1 MNNRSRK
8 VQTQFKLKPT
18 CLAVLLAFGVQ
29 TAEANPIGGA
39 VVNGQASFNA
49 NGNTLTVTNTPGT
62 IINWQGFSIG
72 GNEATI
78 FAQQSAAST
87 VLNRVVTNSPSS
99 ILGALQSN
107 GRVFLINPNGIVFG
121 AGATVDVAGLVATT
135 LNLSNAD
142 FLAGRYNFT
151 QVPGAQNISN
161 AGSLTARNGGEIYL
175 IAPNVDNSG
184 IINAPNGEVLLAAG
198 HSVQLVNSLDPNLR
212 VSITAP
218 AGDATNVGQ
227 LVASAGSLGLFGTVV
242 RNSGIVNA
250 SSAVAQGGKIVFKAS
265 LRVEAGG
272 TISANGTSGGSVNV
286 SAAHALD
293 PNAPGVVVHTGSIQA
308 QGVAGAGGAVRLS
321 ADNILSAAAINV
333 DGTTAGGLINLQ
345 AANRALSTSSAQYA
359 ANSILGIGGDILVSA
374 NVSNYTSGTYS
385 ATGITGG
392 NITFAGNEIKL
403 AGAKL
408 DASGTNGGGNV
419 HIGGLMHGAAGFSA
433 QGIALANATNV
444 LTNSSTSIKA
454 DAQQT
459 GNGGQVVLWSDRAM
473 RFKGSISATGGALG
487 GNGGMAEIS
496 GLTSLGYGGLVN
508 LSAAKGL
515 NGTLLLDPRNITIV
529 PGAGALTSVAGP
541 NIVLELID
549 PTPGANEMFGQNMA
563 ELPNGNIVIT
573 SPMDSFV
580 ALNSGAVYFYSSTG
594 TLISTLTGSLAQDGV
609 GGFANGG
616 GSGFVTVLK
625 NGNFVVVSP
634 GWNNNGI
641 ISSAMGAVTWG
652 SATTGISG
660 VVSSANSLVGS
671 VFGDNVGSG
680 GVTALNV
687 NGNYVVSSPTWRNG
701 AVLAAGAVTWGNG
714 ATGTVGAVS
723 ALNSLVGSSANDSVG
738 QVVTALL
745 GGNYVV
751 GSPWSN
757 GAILNVGAATW
768 GNGLGGTVGVISAA
782 NSLVGSTAADGVGG
796 RVTSLSNGNYVVSS
810 LSWSNGA
817 AASAGAVTWGSG
829 ATGISGTVSV
839 ANSLVGTTANDQV
852 GLGGVIPLSNGNY
865 VVNSYMWNN
874 GAALSAGAV
883 TWGNGAGGTVGAVSA
898 TNSLVGSTSSDEV
911 GNGSGGLG
919 MFTQGVAALSNGHYV
934 VASPKWDSTAPVV
947 ANVGAVTW
955 GNGATL
961 GPRTVGVI
969 TAANSLVGSVAND
982 GVGSAGVTALPV
994 NGNYVVASTTWGG
1007 MKGAATWGNGLGGTV
1022 GVVSA
1027 ANSLVG
1033 SLVNDGVGSYVTALT
1048 NGNYVVNSNTWKNGL
1063 AAAAGAVTW
1072 GNGTTGIVGTVTAA
1086 NSLVGTTALDQVG
1099 WGGVFAL
1106 ANGNYVVSSISWNNG
1121 VATAAGAV
1129 TWGNGLGGTVGAVSA
1144 LNSLVGSTLN
1154 DQVGSGNGLS
1164 GIVTLS
1170 NGNYVVRSM
1179 LWNNGLATRAGAVTW
1194 GNGATGATVGVV
1206 SAANSLVGT
1215 TTNDMVGYC
1224 ATCLTHA
1231 VLELSDGNYVVRS
1244 GSWNNGAIAGAGA
1257 ATWGNGLV
1265 GGTVGA
1271 VSASN
1276 SLVGTTAFGSIVDF
1290 VTPLTSVAHA
1300 GTALIGWTTA
1310 TNGALA
1316 NAGRAVVLGA
1326 TVAPPAAVGTL
1337 FANTP
1342 ATDVTIGAGNIA
1354 ATLNLGTNVVLQA
1367 NNDITQQVGAG
1378 ITATGLGSL
1387 TLQAGRSVFLSD
1399 VINIAG
1405 ALSITA
1411 NDPLANAAN
1420 RTAGTA
1426 VLDASL
1432 ATITASA
1439 MTFNNFGVNGGNIL
1453 LNNLSSAA
1461 GTVTSTALGSTTLTG
1476 ANSMLNLDVRAPA
1489 GVAGSGTLNVNAG
1502 TTTVTAVGGVTIAA
1516 GGAIKLNGGV
1526 LNAKVANN
1534 GSMTIAPSFGGTY
1547 NSAYSGTGTLNLFP
1561 MGGQFSFAPVLA
1573 GGYVFPSI
1581 TYSGLG
1587 TLNFDVNATI
1597 TNLNLQ
1603 GSSFRGAG
1611 AITIPTGGSLTVNGT
1626 TLGGF
1631 SAFTLAAGAT
1641 GNTTNA
1647 AFLRPV
1653 TNLGTL
1659 NVTGISSISTIPS
1672 AAGANNGSLTN
1683 GATGVLNLNGAYL
1696 QPLSNGIFTNSLGG
1710 QVVVQSGFNTIDASG
1725 NFFSPTQVG
1734 TITNNGGVTVNAG
1747 AALLLTNG
1755 FASINSGSYT
1765 TAVGGTLSFNK
1776 ATGAPALASY
1786 TNSGAFNNNGTMNF
1800 LGNGYTL
1807 SGAMTQAGT
1816 LDIATGVVLNKPNG
1830 FTNAGT
1836 ISGTGTLA
1844 VGVGAAGL
1852 TNQGTIS
1859 PAGAATAGTLTI
1871 TGDLKFGAGS
1881 TVNIELGGSTA
1892 GTFDVLAVNGAV
1904 SGIGGSFGNLSLSQ
1918 IGAYTIANGNTFIP
1932 MTATS
1937 GLNTGTFT
1945 RNPIAGVLVTPT
1957 YAPASL
1963 SLAMTTGLTLTVSA
1977 NALSKMFG
1985 TGDPALTYTVNGF
1998 VAGDSAA
2005 TILSGGLIRVAG
2017 EGVGAYAITQ
2027 GSLAVSP
2034 LGYYSIVFNG
2044 NTFTI
2049 VPAPAPV
2056 VTVAAPVT
2064 LTPAVANALTNISV
2078 NMPTLLSVNSTTST
2092 PTVMVAASGDITV
2105 DQKKYAAAEATASVV
2120 AADAVTNT
2128 PSNISIAQPMVGCQ

>member
-1 MNNRSRK
+1 MNNRARK
-8 VQTQFKLKPT
+8 VQSQFKLKPT

-72 GNEATI
+72 ANEATV

-87 VLNRVVTNSPSS
+87 VLNRVVTSTPSS

-218 AGDATNVGQ
+218 AGDVTNVGQ

-242 RNSGIVNA
+242 RNSGVVNA

-265 LRVEAGG
+265 LRAEAGG
-272 TISANGTSGGSVNV
+272 TIAANGTSGGSVNI
-286 SAAHALD
+286 SATHSLD

-308 QGVAGAGGAVRLS
+308 QGAAGAGGAVRLS

-345 AANRALSTSSAQYA
+345 ASNRALSTVSAQYA
-359 ANSILGIGGDILVSA
+359 ANSISGIGGDILVSA

-403 AGAKL
+403 AGAQL

-419 HIGGLMHGAAGFSA
+419 HIGGLLHGAAGFGA
-433 QGIALANATNV
+433 QGISFANANNV
-444 LTNSSTSIKA
+444 LSISSTRIKA
-454 DAQQT
+454 NALQS
-459 GNGGQVVLWSDRAM
+459 GNGGEVVLWSDQVM
-473 RFKGSISATGGALG
+473 NFKGNISAIGGMQS
-487 GNGGMAEIS
+487 GNGGKAEVS
-496 GLTSLGYGGLVN
+496 GLTSFGYNGLTD
-508 LSAAKGL
+508 LFAANGL
-515 NGTLLLDPRNITIV
+515 NGTLFLDPRNITIV
-529 PGAGALTSVAGP
+529 AGAATLPSNTPPSVLS
-541 NIVLELID
+541 IVS
-549 PTPGANEMFGQNMA
+549 PTPGMNQSFGASMV
-563 ELPNGNIVIT
+563 ELPNGNIVLRQSSDGLT
-573 SPMDSFV
+573 
-580 ALNSGAVYFYSSTG
+580 AANSGAVYLFSPTG
-594 TLISTLTGSLAQDGV
+594 VLISILTGSV
-609 GGFANGG
+609 
-616 GSGFVTVLK
+616 
-625 NGNFVVVSP
+625 
-634 GWNNNGI
+634 
-641 ISSAMGAVTWG
+641 
-652 SATTGISG
+652 
-660 VVSSANSLVGS
+660 
-671 VFGDNVGSG
+671 
-680 GVTALNV
+680 
-687 NGNYVVSSPTWRNG
+687 
-701 AVLAAGAVTWGNG
+701 
-714 ATGTVGAVS
+714 
-723 ALNSLVGSSANDSVG
+723 ANDSVG
-738 QVVTALL
+738 
-745 GGNYVV
+745 
-751 GSPWSN
+751 SN
-757 GAILNVGAATW
+757 GI
-768 GNGLGGTVGVISAA
+768 TV
-782 NSLVGSTAADGVGG
+782 
-796 RVTSLSNGNYVVSS
+796 LSNGNYVVSS
-810 LSWSNGA
+810 
-817 AASAGAVTWGSG
+817 
-829 ATGISGTVSV
+829 TV
-839 ANSLVGTTANDQV
+839 
-852 GLGGVIPLSNGNY
+852 
-865 VVNSYMWNN
+865 WNN
-874 GAALSAGAV
+874 GAATSAGAA
-883 TWGNGAGGTVGAVSA
+883 TWCNGLNGLTGVVSA
-898 TNSLVGSTSSDEV
+898 TNSLVGSTANDRVGSQGIIALKLNGNYVVKSAAWDNVTVINAGAVTWGNGTTGTIGVVSSLNSLV
-911 GNGSGGLG
+911 GSALNEGMGNNLVAGSLSSVVALTNGNYVVGCASCSGGGFFGGGSVTWGNGATGIAGTVTAANSLVGGAIGANVGSGGI
-919 MFTQGVAALSNGHYV
+919 FALSNGNYV
-934 VASPKWDSTAPVV
+934 VSSYWWSNGAL

-955 GNGATL
+955 GNGTT
-961 GPRTVGVI
+961 GIVGAV
-969 TAANSLVGSVAND
+969 TAANSLVGSTASD
-982 GVGSAGVTALPV
+982 QVGKNGITALS
-994 NGNYVVASTTWGG
+994 NGNYVVSSSLWNN
-1007 MKGAATWGNGLGGTV
+1007 GAAT
-1022 GVVSA
+1022 S
-1027 ANSLVG
+1027 
-1033 SLVNDGVGSYVTALT
+1033 
-1048 NGNYVVNSNTWKNGL
+1048 
-1063 AAAAGAVTW
+1063 AGAVTW
-1072 GNGTTGIVGTVTAA
+1072 GNGTTGIVGAVTAANSLVGSTTNDQVGKNGITALSNGNYVVSSSLWNNGAATSAGAVTWGNGTTGIVGAVTAA
-1086 NSLVGTTALDQVG
+1086 NSLVGTTLGDQVG
-1099 WGGVFAL
+1099 MGGVTAL
-1106 ANGNYVVSSISWNNG
+1106 MINGNYVVNSTIWNNG
-1121 VATAAGAV
+1121 VATSAGAV
-1129 TWGNGLGGTVGAVSA
+1129 TWGNGTTGIVGAVTA
-1144 LNSLVGSTLN
+1144 ANSLVGSTTN
-1154 DQVGSGNGLS
+1154 DQVGNK
-1164 GIVTLS
+1164 GITALS
-1170 NGNYVVRSM
+1170 NGNYTVSSS
-1179 LWNNGLATRAGAVTW
+1179 LWNNGAATSAGAVTW
-1194 GNGATGATVGVV
+1194 GNGTTGIVGAVTSV
-1206 SAANSLVGT
+1206 NSLVGT
-1215 TTNDMVGYC
+1215 TVGDQIGMGGVTALTNG
-1224 ATCLTHA
+1224 H
-1231 VLELSDGNYVVRS
+1231 YVVAS
-1244 GSWNNGAIAGAGA
+1244 GWWNNGAATHAGAVTWGNGTTGIVGAVTSANSLVGGVLGQQVGLLASPSITALSNGDYVVASQWNVGGFAYSGA
-1257 ATWGNGLV
+1257 ATWGNG
-1265 GGTVGA
+1265 A
-1271 VSASN
+1271 
-1276 SLVGTTAFGSIVDF
+1276 VGTTGTVSAVNSQLVYSASGTVNPN
-1290 VTPLTSVAHA
+1290 VVALTGAA
-1300 GTALIGWTTA
+1300 NLGKALVGWSGL
-1310 TNGALA
+1310 NF
-1316 NAGRAVVLGA
+1316 NAGQVFILSASG
-1326 TVAPPAAVGTL
+1326 PGTSSY
-1337 FANTP
+1337 FTDTP
-1342 ATDVTIGAGNIA
+1342 SVDLSVGAGYIA

-1378 ITATGLGSL
+1378 ITATGGGNL
-1387 TLQAGRSVFLSD
+1387 TLQAGRSVFLND

-1411 NDPLANAAN
+1411 NDPLANAAD

-1432 ATITASA
+1432 ATITAST

-1453 LNNLSSAA
+1453 LNNLSAAA

-1476 ANSMLNLDVRAPA
+1476 TNSMLNLDVRAPA
-1489 GVAGSGTLNVNAG
+1489 GVAGSGTLNVNTG

-1516 GGAIKLNGGV
+1516 GGAINLNGGV

-1534 GSMTIAPSFGGTY
+1534 GSMTIAPSFGGAY
-1547 NSAYSGTGTLNLFP
+1547 NSAYSGTGALNLFP

-1581 TYSGLG
+1581 TYSGGG
-1587 TLNFDVNATI
+1587 TLNFDVNATVA
-1597 TNLNLQ
+1597 NLNLQ

-1611 AITIPTGGSLTVNGT
+1611 AITIPTGGLLTVSGT

-1631 SAFTLAAGAT
+1631 SAFTIAAGAT
-1641 GNTTNA
+1641 ANTTNA

-1659 NVTGISSISTIPS
+1659 NVTGFSSISTIPS

-1683 GATGVLNLNGAYL
+1683 GATGILNLNGAYI
-1696 QPLSNGIFTNSLGG
+1696 QPKSSGIFTNSPGG
-1710 QVVVQSGFNTIDASG
+1710 QVVAQSGYNTIDASG

-1734 TITNNGGVTVNAG
+1734 TITNNGSITVNNLAT
-1747 AALLLTNG
+1747 LVITNG
-1755 FASINSGSYT
+1755 FASVNSGSYT
-1765 TAVGGTLSFNK
+1765 TAVGGTLNFNK
-1776 ATGAPALASY
+1776 AGGAPAAASY
-1786 TNSGAFNNNGTMNF
+1786 TNSGAFINNGAMNF

-1830 FTNAGT
+1830 FTNTGT

-1859 PAGAATAGTLTI
+1859 PAGVATAGTLTI

-1881 TVNIELGGSTA
+1881 ILNIELGGTA
-1892 GTFDVLAVNGAV
+1892 AGQFDVLAVNGAV

-1918 IGAYTIANGNTFIP
+1918 IGAYTIANGNTFVP

-2017 EGVGAYAITQ
+2017 EGAGAYAITQ

-2034 LGYYSIVFNG
+2034 LGYYAIVFNG

-2049 VPAPAPV
+2049 APAPAPV
-2056 VTVAAPVT
+2056 VPIAAPVA

-2078 NMPTLLSVNSTTST
+2078 NMPTMLSVNATSST

-2105 DQKKYAAAEATASVV
+2105 DQKKYAAAEATAAVV
-2120 AADAVTNT
+2120 AADAITNT
-2128 PSNISIAQPMVGCQ
+2128 PTSISIAQPMVGCQ